1 MDTDDTGT
9 VAQVVQRLG
18 LELPDRSP
26 VQIISAVL
34 DVWDHALRGAP
45 AVESAVVSARTP
57 LG

>member
-1 MDTDDTGT
+1 MNTDNSGA

-34 DVWDHALRGAP
+34 DVWDHAVRGVP
-45 AVESAVVSARTP
+45 AVETALASARAR